1 MPVVCSIVPTL
12 ILESIWIYLSAHN
25 DVLGYQAMS
34 SLPVYF
40 YLAMMAAAAIITVL
54 FFIFATN
61 ELTVV
66 LEEDDD
72 QSFNDDDDDDASIM
86 PSADS
91 PTVQQKPARMNKA
104 TKTSIRSIVI
114 GTIFPTEV
122 VKRTDLNHDHEANA
136 IVECCPICI
145 ESFGEGDII
154 ATSHCSHMFH
164 HDCILKWSQ
173 IKSDA
178 CPVCRQ
184 AMWEQKTFDSIEN
197 EIITKQQIR
206 ESCAV

>member
-91 PTVQQKPARMNKA
+91 PMVQQKPARMNKA

-114 GTIFPTEV
+114 DAIFPTEI

-136 IVECCPICI
+136 VVECCPICI

-164 HDCILKWSQ
+164 HNCILKWSQ

-184 AMWEQKTFDSIEN
+184 AMWELKTFDSIEN
-197 EIITKQQIR
+197 EITMKQQIR